1 MRTIVVVVVAVL
13 VGLGLSG
20 CGRPTL
26 LIASDAAFPPFN
38 YIDANGEPTGFDIEL
53 ARVVAER
60 AGYEP
65 EFVVVTPY
73 AALYTGL
80 EAEDFDLIV
89 ATTGITAE
97 RLEKY
102 LFTSPYFQTC
112 QAVIVREGAD
122 EPITLADLEGR
133 PIGAPQGTTS
143 VLAAH
148 DLRASTVVQ
157 VTSAEVGIATLLD
170 GQIDAYIADEFEAV
184 KLAEENESLYV
195 LSQPAALEEY
205 GMVMIRGRSDLRAQL
220 NEALRQVRIDG
231 TIRRLQKVFKLN
243 RPDDWPINLNEAA
256 GG

>member
-1 MRTIVVVVVAVL
+1 MHYIRTIIVAL
-13 VGLGLSG
+13 GIGLSLSG
-20 CGRPTL
+20 CARPTL

-53 ARVVAER
+53 ARVVADR

-102 LFTSPYFQTC
+102 FFTSPYFQTC
-112 QAVIVREGAD
+112 QAVIVREGAG
-122 EPITLADLEGR
+122 EPITLADLQGR

-148 DLRASTVVQ
+148 GLGAGNVVEI
-157 VTSAEVGIATLLD
+157 AGADIGIATLLD
-170 GQIDAYIADEFEAV
+170 GQIDAYVADEFEAV
-184 KLAEENESLYV
+184 KLAEENPSLYV

-231 TIRRLQKVFKLN
+231 TNRRLQKVFNLN
-243 RPDDWPINLNEAA
+243 RPDDWPINLNEAT
-256 GG
+256 GE